1 MSNDQR
7 GIVGGFWG
15 GGAAAMIGLLT
26 MCSGEAIAQNALGD
40 GKGLQANPRQGSGG
54 VNYQRPSLEREVQFR
69 NSIATGNAPGG
80 LSFRGDLGYRAA
92 GEFSGDLGSD
102 SLYTFRRDTLYSGLA
117 GMGIRGTD
125 ALQYQFSMTTGSR
138 ITRNM
143 MGNLA
148 VSRDYGASS
157 AEFSGGIGANDPIA
171 IDPQGR
177 FNESRADVS
186 GSLRSTATYSATSS
200 LVPEL
205 ISVYESGIERDRF
218 GVVSTP
224 LMGLVSTPMDSGV
237 RVRRP
242 GEVAA
247 QRVKTSYSELIE
259 DYQKRARELLET
271 DVDPVDAPGNTTDPT
286 GIDPSGVDDE
296 AIQQETNQWI
306 NNQLSKLQRQLLG
319 IPEPT
324 TPEEQTIE
332 GEEGSDDPDN
342 GVLIRD
348 PLDRDSIESGVPEIG
363 FDRGEELGGQT
374 TFEIDPKTLELLRK
388 SGDRVT
394 YLVDPTAESTD
405 VYFVHMKAGERLLKN
420 GRYFDAEERFTNA
433 MAVRQGNV
441 PAQMGRLHAQIGAGL
456 VISASVNLQQLLS
469 EHIEVISV
477 RYSGDLLPSEERLKE
492 LILTLSERAGLV
504 DRGPLIP
511 EEPTKVRVACGLLM
525 AYLGFQIGDQQQ
537 MQDGF
542 GVIREIGSASDQRLV
557 TLLDAVWSAALEDA
571 EGGTQP

>member
-7 GIVGGFWG
+7 GTFGGLWAG
-15 GGAAAMIGLLT
+15 SAAAMIGLLT

-40 GKGLQANPRQGSGG
+40 GKGLQANTREGSGG
-54 VNYQRPSLEREVQFR
+54 RNYQRPSLEREVQFR

-92 GEFSGDLGSD
+92 GEFSADLGSD
-102 SLYTFRRDTLYSGLA
+102 SLYSFRRDTLYSGLA

-157 AEFSGGIGANDPIA
+157 ADFSGGIGGTDPIA

-186 GSLRSTATYSATSS
+186 GSLRSTSTYSATSG

-205 ISVYESGIERDRF
+205 ISVYESGIERDRY

-224 LMGLVSTPMDSGV
+224 LMGLVSTPMDTGV

-259 DYQKRARELLET
+259 DYQLRARELMESE
-271 DVDPVDAPGNTTDPT
+271 VDPVEDPT
-286 GIDPSGVDDE
+286 ETDTTGLVDD
-296 AIQQETNQWI
+296 ATLQAETNEWI
-306 NNQLSKLQRQLLG
+306 NNQLGRLQRQLLG
-319 IPEPT
+319 IPEPVAPLEQIEAEET
-324 TPEEQTIE
+324 ETEDPE
-332 GEEGSDDPDN
+332 N
-342 GVLIRD
+342 GVIIRD
-348 PLDRDSIESGVPEIG
+348 PMEPRSSEEGAPEIS
-363 FDRGEELGGQT
+363 FDRGEGLGGQT
-374 TFEIDPKTLELLRK
+374 TYEIDPKTLELLRK
-388 SGDRVT
+388 SSDRVT
-394 YLVDPTAESTD
+394 YLVDPKAGSTD
-405 VYFVHMKAGERLLKN
+405 VYVVHMRAGERLLKN

-441 PAQMGRLHAQIGAGL
+441 PAQMGRLHAQIGAGV

-477 RYSGDLLPSEERLKE
+477 RYSGDLLPSEERVKE
-492 LILTLSERAGLV
+492 LILTLRERAGLV

-511 EEPTKVRVACGLLM
+511 EEPTSVRVACGLLM

-537 MQDGF
+537 MEDGF
-542 GVIREIGSASDQRLV
+542 GVIRNIGSASDQRLV
-557 TLLDAVWSAALEDA
+557 LLLDTVWSAALEDA
-571 EGGTQP
+571 ERGTQP